1 MAQAKALTVKVSVAK
16 VIKALE
22 TKLAQVEKDFVEQAT
37 KEAKFQKLNDAWVKQ
52 AAKVLVANFAKAEN
66 IRIASRYNGKTN
78 IDFDIPNPDLP
89 AQPERDF
96 TSIQEWRF
104 REIKEEISN
113 AIRIL
118 RMTDEEFVST
128 STMKS
133 ISQYL

>member
-1 MAQAKALTVKVSVAK
+1 MARAITVKVSVAK

-22 TKLAQVEKDFVEQAT
+22 TKLAQTEKDFADQET
-37 KEAKFQKLNDAWVKQ
+37 KEAKYQKAYDAWVKQ
-52 AAKVLVANFAKAEN
+52 AAKVLVANFSKAEN

-78 IDFDIPNPDLP
+78 IDFDIANAELP
-89 AQPERDF
+89 VAPERDF

-104 REIKEEISN
+104 REIKEEITN
-113 AIRIL
+113 ALRIL

>member
-1 MAQAKALTVKVSVAK
+1 MARALTVKVSVAK

-22 TKLAQVEKDFVEQAT
+22 TKLAETEKDFAEQEA
-37 KEAKFQKLNDAWVKQ
+37 KEAKYKKAYDAWQKQ
-52 AAKVLVANFAKAEN
+52 AAKILVASFSKAEN

-78 IDFDIPNPDLP
+78 IDFDIPNAELP
-89 AQPERDF
+89 TQPERDF
-96 TSIQEWRF
+96 TQLQEWRF
-104 REIKEEISN
+104 REIKEEITN
-113 AIRIL
+113 ALRIL